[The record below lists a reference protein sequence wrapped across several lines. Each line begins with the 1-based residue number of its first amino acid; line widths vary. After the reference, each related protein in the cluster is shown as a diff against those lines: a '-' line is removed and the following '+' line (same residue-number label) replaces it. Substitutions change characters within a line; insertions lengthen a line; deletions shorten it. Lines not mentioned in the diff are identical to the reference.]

1 MFGKMSQGRVS
12 VRFGKYH
19 PEALKNSSIDRCFIS
34 NKNRAD
40 RVGCFYFVDEF
51 HVYDSANPTASD
63 NYEFEGYL
71 EQSSKFHTDLLDQ
84 LRVIYIDE

>member
-1 MFGKMSQGRVS
+1 MRDASSQT
-12 VRFGKYH
+12 
-19 PEALKNSSIDRCFIS
+19 E
-34 NKNRAD
+34 